1 MINIWNLSQSILA
14 AITKYV
20 NYIIY
25 KQHNFELGGDIAFQ
39 PAENPNY
46 VRSSLRQQQTQNNY
60 DLNIL
65 CSGPAILNKL
75 LIWNVRAA
83 QLCDSI
89 KASLLCKVTLSI
101 HHYSDQ
107 CYMFHFKPSL
117 VVRLLTRQGM
127 VSNVVTL

>member
-1 MINIWNLSQSILA
+1 MINIWNLAQSIWA

-20 NYIIY
+20 YYIIY

-39 PAENPNY
+39 PPENPNY
-46 VRSSLRQQQTQNNY
+46 VRSFLRQQQTQNNY

-75 LIWNVRAA
+75 LIWNIRTA

-89 KASLLCKVTLSI
+89 KASLICNVTLSI
-101 HHYSDQ
+101 QHYND
-107 CYMFHFKPSL
+107 
-117 VVRLLTRQGM
+117 
-127 VSNVVTL
+127 